1 MQATLNRLRAPYA
14 LQGYTGLG
22 LEFKLLGRIV
32 QLVVAWL
39 QARWSLRKADRLGKK
54 VFAYGRP
61 DINFKRGAHME
72 FGEEVRIWS
81 DVYQVRLSV
90 HHKGRLIVGN
100 DIRLCGCIISASS
113 EVTIGDRARIAPGVH
128 IMDGDFHDTDDHT
141 VAGRAGAIHIG
152 ADAWIATRSMVMKG
166 VTVGEKAVVAAGAV
180 VVKDVEPYTMV
191 AGVPAKVIKR
201 LKGYDAWKQRQEA
214 SSALGAGDADNKQ
227 AVAAANTASTVTVTA

>member
-1 MQATLNRLRAPYA
+1 MSTLNRLRAPFA
-14 LQGYTGLG
+14 RQGYTGLH
-22 LEFKLLGRIV
+22 LEIKLLGRIF

-39 QARWSLRKADRLGKK
+39 EARWSLRKASVRGKK

-61 DINFKRGAHME
+61 DINFQRGGEMQ

-113 EVTIGDRARIAPGVH
+113 EVVIGDRARIAPGVH
-128 IMDGDFHDTDDHT
+128 IMDGDFHDTEDHS
-141 VAGRAGAIHIG
+141 AEGRAGAIHIG

-180 VVKDVEPYTMV
+180 VVKDVDPFTMV

-201 LKGYDAWKQRQEA
+201 LKGYEEWKAEQDAGGQMLSPPCE
-214 SSALGAGDADNKQ
+214 
-227 AVAAANTASTVTVTA
+227 VAAAAELG